1 MRRRKFKFP
10 LKPLIIISAVF
21 SALVLLA
28 AALFGAGKNSA
39 YFSVSEIIVSDKH
52 AADFSYLKGENIFAL
67 DLNKESRYIL
77 EHYPGYRNIRLVRVL
92 PDRLYVQF
100 VERRP
105 EAIVKLYRNFYVD
118 RYGVLFYPDDSAPDS
133 GLPVITGIETKIFG
147 PKPGKRYEVKELQYA
162 LEVINLCRFNRTLR
176 SYKLKKL
183 DVRDL
188 KDASLFLSAPVES
201 RPGDFKEG
209 NWIQVRLNETELK
222 AKIGALA
229 SILANSQKELP
240 QIKYIDLRYKEPL
253 IKLRDGNV
261 K

>member
-1 MRRRKFKFP
+1 MRKRKINFP
-10 LKPLIIISAVF
+10 VKPLIIVSVVF
-21 SALVLLA
+21 SALLLSA
-28 AALFGAGKNSA
+28 AALFSAGKNSG
-39 YFSVSEIIVSDKH
+39 YFKVREIIVSDKH

-67 DLNKESRYIL
+67 DLENESRYIL

-105 EAIVKLYRNFYVD
+105 AAEVKLYRNFYVD
-118 RYGVLFYPDDSAPDS
+118 RYGVLFYPADPVS
-133 GLPVITGIETKIFG
+133 GLDLPVITGLETKIFG

-162 LEVINLCRFNRTLR
+162 LEVINLFRFNRTLR

-188 KDASLFLSAPVES
+188 KDVSLFLSVPVEVQ
-201 RPGDFKEG
+201 PGDFRKS

-229 SILANSQKELP
+229 SVLANSQKELP

-253 IKLRDGNV
+253 IKLEKR
-261 K
+261 